1 MAKETELCFWA
12 ELTDRSGLS
21 QAVSQEI
28 QDQYSYKIKSEDG
41 SQNSMIRV
49 RATDV
54 GGTITYEETLKNKT
68 KTESALFAN
77 EETNQPITK
86 EYFEAWIR
94 CFDAPGCHKV
104 RYTFVSQKVLLKNDE
119 EEIELPEVKYEV
131 DVFISKEG
139 KYSNYCKVDIEID
152 NLLAYLAENHKDIS
166 KFDVSV
172 SLSSLPIGLKNWF
185 SAVTDNEE
193 QRAGIDA
200 FWKKFT
206 YKDSERVK

>member
-28 QDQYSYKIKSEDG
+28 HDQYSYKIKSEDG
-41 SQNSMIRV
+41 QQNSMIRV
-49 RATDV
+49 RATAV
-54 GGTITYEETLKNKT
+54 GDQITYEETLKRKE
-68 KTESALFAN
+68 KTEAALFSN
-77 EETNQPITK
+77 VEVNQPITK
-86 EYFEAWIR
+86 EYFENWVK

-104 RYTFVSQKVLLKNDE
+104 RYVFISQKVMLTTDTDE
-119 EEIELPEVKYEV
+119 VELPEVKYEV

-139 KYSNYCKVDIEID
+139 QYSKFCKVDIEID
-152 NLLAYLAENHKDIS
+152 GILEYLNEHHKDVGA
-166 KFDVSV
+166 FDLSV

-185 SAVTDNEE
+185 SAVSDDEE
-193 QRAGIDA
+193 HKAGIDA